1 MTGISA
7 IVLIIPLIIVLA
19 VYLVCDD
26 WESFFEIIVS
36 LSDACWSSHPQLISD

>member
-1 MTGISA
+1 MTVISA

-26 WESFFEIIVS
+26 WESF
-36 LSDACWSSHPQLISD
+36 LKLL